1 MNHHQEAAFEEY
13 LEQETGNLSGNS
25 ENSSLETGPLSVEQT
40 EKIVEDSKP
49 RSISPLS
56 IRQNSATES
65 TPKSPNKMLEA
76 EIEEDLDLCQ
86 TCHSR
91 KWK

>member
-25 ENSSLETGPLSVEQT
+25 ENSSLKTGPLSVEQT

-65 TPKSPNKMLEA
+65 TPKSPNKMLEV
-76 EIEEDLDLCQ
+76 EIEDLDLCQ